1 MLSPACRVPVVVSSV
16 LTVLLL
22 GSGPLFAKTAKD
34 PIVGTWVLDLAKS
47 TFSGNLPQKRLIT
60 FETTNDGAIREI
72 ARTEQANG
80 GWDEVAYTARED
92 GRDYPISNSVLDTIS
107 LKRVDARTV
116 ERVGKVRGQV
126 VEMRTRTVS
135 SDGRMMTITT
145 KGTNNGAPYQS
156 VQVFERMV
164 DSPK

>member
-1 MLSPACRVPVVVSSV
+1 MLNHTRPVAVAVSSV

-22 GSGPLFAKTAKD
+22 GSGMLLAKTAKD

-47 TFSGNLPQKRLIT
+47 TFSGNIPQKRLIT
-60 FETTNDGAIREI
+60 FETTNEGAIREI

-92 GRDYPISNSVLDTIS
+92 GKDYPISNSVLDTIS

-116 ERVGKVRGQV
+116 ERMGKVRGQV
-126 VEMRTRTVS
+126 VETRTRTVS
-135 SDGRMMTITT
+135 PDGRTMTITT

-156 VQVFERMV
+156 VQVFERMS
-164 DSPK
+164 DSSK